1 MMGDESGEYVPDFKG
16 YQQSWR
22 RELKNTPFFPKY
34 EGGASVVSKDL
45 DPPFSWI
52 RGSNV
57 IDKPG
62 HNYYPNDKI
71 TEKRVPVSAEKSQM
85 TKTYPNTGPPGW
97 ASRASAQTPQYDYTM
112 DASAGSPAK
121 KKGSMIKDIAD
132 ALKDLKP
139 GPDASEL
146 AGGKFGRGMPAQL
159 GFSLASMGGR
169 LGEQEAMAKARREE
183 ELRRRMKLMGG
194 GY

>member
-1 MMGDESGEYVPDFKG
+1 MLFGSWLDKFKKPMYDIDITSQYGKPHRERLNKPEVQARFGPSGPHPGIESGYMGGIVKTDKDWNIETPYTLAGKWNRPEG
-16 YQQSWR
+16 LWQS
-22 RELKNTPFFPKY
+22 
-34 EGGASVVSKDL
+34 GG
-45 DPPFSWI
+45 
-52 RGSNV
+52 
-57 IDKPG
+57 
-62 HNYYPNDKI
+62 PNKI
-71 TEKRVPVSAEKSQM
+71 PT
-85 TKTYPNTGPPGW
+85 
-97 ASRASAQTPQYDYTM
+97 
-112 DASAGSPAK
+112 K

>member
-1 MMGDESGEYVPDFKG
+1 M
-16 YQQSWR
+16 
-22 RELKNTPFFPKY
+22 TPFFPQY
-34 EGGASVVSKDL
+34 EGDTGVVSKDL
-45 DPPFSWI
+45 GITNPSFI

-71 TEKRVPVSAEKSQM
+71 AEKRVPVTAGKSPM

-139 GPDASEL
+139 GPDAPKLTAEEF
-146 AGGKFGRGMPAQL
+146 GGRRTAPL
-159 GFSLASMGGR
+159 GFSLANMGAYVGDPVAR
-169 LGEQEAMAKARREE
+169 QTAMAKARMEE
-183 ELRRRMKLMGG
+183 ALQRRKKLLGG